1 MKKTPERPERLV
13 ELEEME
19 SEQEWLQLIQMERM
33 IERQKQELLKT
44 GAHDLD
50 IENDDWDELREA
62 EGGLDEEED
71 GSLDDNDLAYITAIL
86 GSSSGLDSNSKST
99 NAQQRARRR

>member
-1 MKKTPERPERLV
+1 MKMTPEQPERLA
-13 ELEEME
+13 ELEEM
-19 SEQEWLQLIQMERM
+19 EQEWLQLIQMERM